1 MSEQHYIYK
10 IVRDEDPESPRD
22 WDNIGTMC
30 CWHRRYNLG
39 DVQPQVEAQDYV
51 AELIGWDDEKQEA
64 VYDYWFGKGSGT
76 NEELH
81 DYAHSKLS
89 ERIQEEFDRQ
99 YISLPLY
106 IYDHSGISISTGS
119 FSCPWDSGQLGL
131 IYVSKDKIRQD
142 YGIKHVTKAWADKIR
157 GYLDQEVQVYDQYLT
172 GDVWGFQVFEVPE
185 GVNPEELSEEEIEDL
200 EEVDSL
206 WGLYGEEYAEQEAKE
221 SAAYFEEHHAEL
233 MFKRKQAEFREAGQL
248 ELALAA

>member
-10 IVRDEDPESPRD
+10 IVCDEDPESPRD

-106 IYDHSGISISTGS
+106 LYDHSGISISTGS

-157 GYLDQEVQVYDQYLT
+157 GYLKDEVETYDQFLT

-185 GVNPEELSEEEIEDL
+185 GVDPEEEIDEL
-200 EEVDSL
+200 EEVESCF
-206 WGLYGEEYAEQEAKE
+206 GFFGEEDAEEEAKANLAYYEEHYAERLLERQ
-221 SAAYFEEHHAEL
+221 
-233 MFKRKQAEFREAGQL
+233 QAEYREAGQL
-248 ELALAA
+248 ELSLAA

>member
-51 AELIGWDDEKQEA
+51 AELIGSDDEKQEA

-106 IYDHSGISISTGS
+106 LYDHSGISISTGS

-157 GYLDQEVQVYDQYLT
+157 GYLKDEVETYDQFLT

-185 GVNPEELSEEEIEDL
+185 GVDPEEEIDEL
-200 EEVDSL
+200 EEVESCF
-206 WGLYGEEYAEQEAKE
+206 GFFGEEDAEEEAK
-221 SAAYFEEHHAEL
+221 ANLAYYEEHYAEL
-233 MFKRKQAEFREAGQL
+233 MFNRQQAEFRAAGQL
-248 ELALAA
+248 ELAV

>member
-10 IVRDEDPESPRD
+10 IVRDEYPESPRD

-51 AELIGWDDEKQEA
+51 AELIGWDDEKQDA

-106 IYDHSGISISTGS
+106 LYDHSGISISTGS

-157 GYLDQEVQVYDQYLT
+157 GYLKDEVETYDQFLT

-185 GVNPEELSEEEIEDL
+185 GVDPEEEIDEL
-200 EEVDSL
+200 EEVESCF
-206 WGLYGEEYAEQEAKE
+206 GFFVEEDAEEEAKE
-221 SAAYFEEHHAEL
+221 TLAYYEEHYAPSGSARSAETSATIRRVL
-233 MFKRKQAEFREAGQL
+233 
-248 ELALAA
+248 

>member
-51 AELIGWDDEKQEA
+51 AELIGWDDEKQAA

-106 IYDHSGISISTGS
+106 LYDHSGISISTGS

-157 GYLDQEVQVYDQYLT
+157 GYLKDEVETYDQFLT

-185 GVNPEELSEEEIEDL
+185 GVDPEEEIDEL
-200 EEVDSL
+200 EEVESCF
-206 WGLYGEEYAEQEAKE
+206 GFFGEEDAEEEAK
-221 SAAYFEEHHAEL
+221 ANLAYYEEHYAEL
-233 MFKRKQAEFREAGQL
+233 MFNRQQAEFRAAGQL
-248 ELALAA
+248 ELPLAA